1 MSHIQSRA
9 ASVIVQCRRFTVS
22 QILRLKAKASTAQ
35 ILGVRNAG
43 LTSTYVNVLGASGT
57 LRARALKGL
66 RASRLRLACSVV
78 LAIGIALSIP
88 MADADSGSLVPY
100 RNLKELAN
108 YQLPSKQESCHHEI
122 VHRES
127 SWRAQVRNGS
137 HTGYYQGRS
146 EYLIDKPYDVQ
157 FYWYW
162 SYVSNRYGH
171 DDEVPNYC
179 AALNHLVTKGWQ

>member
-1 MSHIQSRA
+1 MNPIQLR
-9 ASVIVQCRRFTVS
+9 VRFVMIQCRRFTQYLTS
-22 QILRLKAKASTAQ
+22 SLKVVASTLPIQ
-35 ILGVRNAG
+35 FRNAV
-43 LTSTYVNVLGASGT
+43 LTSTYRNVLGASGT

-88 MADADSGSLVPY
+88 MADADSGSIEPY
-100 RNLKELAN
+100 TNLKELAT
-108 YQLPSKQESCHHEI
+108 YQLPIKQEACHHEI

-179 AALNHLVTKGWQ
+179 AALKHLITKGWQ

>member
-1 MSHIQSRA
+1 MNPIQLR
-9 ASVIVQCRRFTVS
+9 VRFVMIQCRRFTQYLTS
-22 QILRLKAKASTAQ
+22 SLKVVASTLPIQ
-35 ILGVRNAG
+35 FRNAG
-43 LTSTYVNVLGASGT
+43 LTSTYRNVLGASGT

-88 MADADSGSLVPY
+88 MADADSGSVMPY
-100 RNLKELAN
+100 TNLKQLAN

-127 SWRAQVRNGS
+127 SWTAHVRNGS

-146 EYLIDKPYDVQ
+146 SYLINKPYDVQ

-162 SYVSNRYGH
+162 SYVSNRYGI

-179 AALNHLVTKGWQ
+179 LALNHLRTKGWQ

>member
-1 MSHIQSRA
+1 MNHIKLHVNFA
-9 ASVIVQCRRFTVS
+9 LVQCRRFTQYLTS
-22 QILRLKAKASTAQ
+22 SLKVVASTLLTSN
-35 ILGVRNAG
+35 IRNTA
-43 LTSTYVNVLGASGT
+43 LTSTYANVFDSSGT
-57 LRARALKGL
+57 LTARARKGL
-66 RASRLRLACSVV
+66 KASRRRVARLVATV
-78 LAIGIALSIP
+78 IGISLFIP
-88 MADADSGSLVPY
+88 MGIADSGSIEPY
-100 RNLKELAN
+100 TNLKELAS
-108 YQLPSKQESCHHEI
+108 YQLPIKQEACHHEI

-171 DDEVPNYC
+171 DDEVPDYC
-179 AALNHLVTKGWQ
+179 KALHHLKTRGWQ

>member
-1 MSHIQSRA
+1 
-9 ASVIVQCRRFTVS
+9 
-22 QILRLKAKASTAQ
+22 
-35 ILGVRNAG
+35 
-43 LTSTYVNVLGASGT
+43 
-57 LRARALKGL
+57 
-66 RASRLRLACSVV
+66 
-78 LAIGIALSIP
+78 
-88 MADADSGSLVPY
+88 MADADSGSIEPY
-100 RNLKELAN
+100 TNLKELAT
-108 YQLPSKQESCHHEI
+108 YQLPIKQEACHHEI

-179 AALNHLVTKGWQ
+179 AALKHLITKGWQ